1 MKWYLEVMKKYAVFN
16 GRSTRKEFWT
26 FFLFLWPINFALLVL
41 AIGNTPETDQPK
53 INQPTIVAF
62 KRNLNRKTLANIIH
76 QKIVNL
82 NDNDTNP
89 EEGNSPNLDAKKSE
103 TPWYL
108 LMLGLDTEANLDII
122 KISFLPKNPFSL
134 IFLIFLVPHILPS
147 VSLTIRR
154 LHDTGNSEWWVL
166 LSNGGVAAIIPY
178 AMCLQDS
185 QPEEN
190 KYGSNPK
197 LEG

>member
-1 MKWYLEVMKKYAVFN
+1 MIGEIFMKWYLEVMKKYAVFN

-41 AIGNTPETDQPK
+41 AIGNTPETDINSTTLIK
-53 INQPTIVAF
+53 I
-62 KRNLNRKTLANIIH
+62 
-76 QKIVNL
+76 QKIVSL

-89 EEGNSPNLDAKKSE
+89 EEGNLPNLDAKKSE

-122 KISFLPKNPFSL
+122 KIIFLPKNPFSL

-147 VSLTIRR
+147 VSVMIRR
-154 LHDTGNSEWWVL
+154 LHDTGNSGWWVL

>member
-1 MKWYLEVMKKYAVFN
+1 
-16 GRSTRKEFWT
+16 
-26 FFLFLWPINFALLVL
+26 
-41 AIGNTPETDQPK
+41 
-53 INQPTIVAF
+53 
-62 KRNLNRKTLANIIH
+62 
-76 QKIVNL
+76 
-82 NDNDTNP
+82 
-89 EEGNSPNLDAKKSE
+89 
-103 TPWYL
+103 
-108 LMLGLDTEANLDII
+108 MLGLDTEANLDII
-122 KISFLPKNPFSL
+122 KIIFFPKNPFSL

-154 LHDTGNSEWWVL
+154 LHDTGNSGWWVL

-185 QPEEN
+185 QREEN

>member
-16 GRSTRKEFWT
+16 GRSTRKEFWA

-41 AIGNTPETDQPK
+41 AIGNTPETD
-53 INQPTIVAF
+53 INST
-62 KRNLNRKTLANIIH
+62 TLIRI
-76 QKIVNL
+76 QKIVSL

-89 EEGNSPNLDAKKSE
+89 EEGNLPNLDAKKSE

-122 KISFLPKNPFSL
+122 KIIFLPKNPFSL

-154 LHDTGNSEWWVL
+154 LHDTGNSGWWVL

-185 QPEEN
+185 
-190 KYGSNPK
+190 
-197 LEG
+197 

>member
-41 AIGNTPETDQPK
+41 AIGNTPETDINSTTLIK
-53 INQPTIVAF
+53 I
-62 KRNLNRKTLANIIH
+62 
-76 QKIVNL
+76 QKIVSL
-82 NDNDTNP
+82 NDNDTSP
-89 EEGNSPNLDAKKSE
+89 EEGNLPNLDAKKSE

-108 LMLGLDTEANLDII
+108 FMLGLDTEANLDII
-122 KISFLPKNPFSL
+122 KIIFLPKNPFSL

-154 LHDTGNSEWWVL
+154 LHDTGNSGWWVL

>member
-1 MKWYLEVMKKYAVFN
+1 MPDQLIDSLKQAVFE
-16 GRSTRKEFWT
+16 GTDPARELQPGQSRTRHAW
-26 FFLFLWPINFALLVL
+26 
-41 AIGNTPETDQPK
+41 
-53 INQPTIVAF
+53 
-62 KRNLNRKTLANIIH
+62 
-76 QKIVNL
+76 
-82 NDNDTNP
+82 
-89 EEGNSPNLDAKKSE
+89 
-103 TPWYL
+103 
-108 LMLGLDTEANLDII
+108 TEANLDII
-122 KISFLPKNPFSL
+122 KIIFLPKNPFSL

-154 LHDTGNSEWWVL
+154 LHDTGNSGWWVL